1 MKDPVCGM
9 DVTPEKAAA
18 KSEVGGQTYHFCSQ
32 SCKQKFDQNPQR
44 YTSPQPGAAPQ
55 PRR

>member
-44 YTSPQPGAAPQ
+44 YTSPQPGAAQQ